1 MINSFTETIVS
12 LEDAV
17 NHIGKITGRKRNK
30 NVVIRWMT
38 RGVYGVNLDTIR
50 VGREIYTSRE
60 AINLFLNDVAQ
71 AKVKNK
77 KVERSERGTG
87 LKKAQIESQARQLGI

>member
-12 LEDAV
+12 LKDAV

-30 NVVIRWMT
+30 NVVTRWMT

-50 VGREIYTSRE
+50 VGREIYTSHE
-60 AINLFLNDVAQ
+60 AINRFLNEVAQ
-71 AKVKNK
+71 SKVKK
-77 KVERSERGTG
+77 KDAASQLQAD